1 MCNSFVDFLLEIISF
16 LTVPPEG
23 DLFTSEA
30 VFIKKNYKPS
40 KQVHVNIQHI
50 SDFWEYE
57 MLYHIILYQQ
67 FFFYLDLY
75 KLHKP
80 YHVENKLSLIRFW

>member
-50 SDFWEYE
+50 SDFWEY
-57 MLYHIILYQQ
+57 
-67 FFFYLDLY
+67 
-75 KLHKP
+75 
-80 YHVENKLSLIRFW
+80 